1 MLRPLRAPLLALV
14 LVLAGQATVANAAHH
29 QWIIS
34 ELYSNASGTVQFVEL
49 LGTANNEQF
58 INGFSVN
65 TLPPE
70 GTTPTV
76 VAIGPNLPNGNT
88 QGAYLLIG
96 TAGYAALAAAQGAP
110 APDRVLPDNFLEIAA
125 DRVRY
130 AGIPATDRVYAN
142 LPTNGIDSLDFE
154 NPSGTVNTPQN
165 FAGATGSIDAS
176 PAAVPSLGLSAVVL
190 LGILL
195 FAIAATAMLR
205 RQRAAA

>member
-1 MLRPLRAPLLALV
+1 MPRTLRASLLALAV
-14 LVLAGQATVANAAHH
+14 AAQATVASAAHH

-34 ELYSNASGTVQFVEL
+34 ELFSNADGTVQFVEL

-58 INGFSVN
+58 INGFTVN

-70 GTTPTV
+70 GS
-76 VAIGPNLPNGNT
+76 VATFVPIGPNLPNGNT
-88 QGAYLLIG
+88 QGAYLLIA
-96 TAGYAALAAAQGAP
+96 TAGYAALATAQGAP
-110 APDRVLPDNFLEIAA
+110 APDRVLPNNFLEIAA

-130 AGIPATDRVYAN
+130 AGIPTTDRVYAN
-142 LPTNGIDSLDFE
+142 IPTGGIDSLDFE

-195 FAIAATAMLR
+195 FSIAATAMLR